1 MPDLPPRVVYGQNV
15 FVASTAYIGGD
26 VIIGDD
32 CTIMHHVTIR
42 GDVAPIRLGNR
53 VNIQDGCVLHC
64 NRDVMLELEDDVGVG
79 HRAVIHCQRI
89 GANSLIGTGAVLLDN
104 AVVGRGCIV
113 AAGALVTAGFRV
125 PDGTVVM
132 GVPARVVRPME
143 DRDRAYQAHVVQ
155 SYLTLGRLHAAGK
168 YPNQPPE

>member
-1 MPDLPPRVVYGQNV
+1 MYGRNV

-89 GANSLIGTGAVLLDN
+89 GANSLIGTGAILLDN
-104 AVVGRGCIV
+104 AVVGRQCIV

-125 PDGTVVM
+125 PDGMVVM
-132 GVPARVVRPME
+132 GAPARVVRPVE
-143 DRDRAYQAHVVQ
+143 DRDRVYQARVVQ